1 MEPTAA
7 HESYLGNL
15 LAEHQEL
22 MRKVTD
28 LKSFWREVCE
38 LGIGPKCFELADRIS
53 DIREHLREHFDVEE
67 RDGYLGPALAVAPR
81 YSEEADELRAQH
93 VTFLQTLDSMASR
106 LRTGDPEVWNSI
118 CDEVEKFVD
127 DLQTHEHLENDIV
140 QAAFTDDTGAG
151 D

>member
-1 MEPTAA
+1 MEPTVT
-7 HESYLGNL
+7 HTTYLGNL

-28 LKSFWREVCE
+28 LKHFWHEVSE

-53 DIREHLREHFDVEE
+53 DIREHLQEHFDAEE
-67 RDGYLGPALAVAPR
+67 RDGYLGPALTTAPR

-93 VTFLQTLDSMASR
+93 VTFLQALDSMTSR
-106 LRTGDPEVWNSI
+106 LRSGDQEVWNSI
-118 CDEVEKFVD
+118 CGEVEKFVD
-127 DLQTHEHLENDIV
+127 DLQTHEHRENNIV